1 MKMIKERGKMNK
13 KIRNMLLLELGIIF
27 LVLTIFILEK
37 LDTIKYIPTC
47 FVNEKFGILCPSCGG
62 TRCVVNL
69 ILGNI
74 KKSFLYH
81 PVFFAMII
89 YLVIVNILYIVNSI
103 RGKEIATYLYPK
115 MKFWIIFLIVLVIYT
130 FIRNIY

>member
-1 MKMIKERGKMNK
+1 MNK
-13 KIRNMLLLELGIIF
+13 KIRNMLLLELGITF
-27 LVLTIFILEK
+27 LVLTIFILVK
-37 LDTIKYIPTC
+37 LDIIKYIPIC
-47 FVNEKFGILCPSCGG
+47 FVNGKFGILCPSCGG

-74 KKSFLYH
+74 KESFLYH
-81 PVFFAMII
+81 PVFFVLII

-103 RGKEIATYLYPK
+103 RKKEIATYLYPK

-130 FIRNIY
+130 FIRNIC